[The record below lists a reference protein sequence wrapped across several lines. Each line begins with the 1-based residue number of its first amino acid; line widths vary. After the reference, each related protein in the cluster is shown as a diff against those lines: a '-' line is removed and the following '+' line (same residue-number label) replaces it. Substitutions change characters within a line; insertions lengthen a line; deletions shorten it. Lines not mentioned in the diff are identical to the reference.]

1 MSEPDLMQGFPPT
14 AETQVSLSNWR
25 TAPYSRWAFHHV
37 REIVASADIP
47 NDPESVSALPN
58 ASHDLDQLAVEGAG
72 SLTEFLAATDTDG
85 IVILHNGHMVF
96 ESYAH
101 GMDAF
106 TPHILMSVSK
116 SLLGLIAGILIEDG
130 SLDPNALVSDYIPE
144 IADTAYKGA
153 SVRHLLDMRAGVEF
167 DENYLATSGAIIAYR
182 KAQNWNP
189 LEPGERP
196 SDLRSFYTS
205 MTASDGPH
213 NGRFHYV
220 SPNTDLLG
228 WVLERASG
236 QRYAGLLS
244 DRLWRPMGA
253 ELSAYITVD
262 RLGAPRCAGGVCTT
276 VRDLARVGQLLLQG
290 GSRDG
295 RRIITTNWIDDL
307 ISGGDPSAWN
317 EGDFVELFRG
327 APMRYRSK
335 WYVQDG
341 PAPLLFGFGVH
352 GQNLFVDRTNQ
363 VVIAKVS
370 SQAAPIDEERNDLT
384 LRAVRAIV
392 EALTTA

>member
-25 TAPYSRWAFHHV
+25 TAPYNRWAFHHV

-47 NDPESVSALPN
+47 NDPDSVSALPT
-58 ASHDLDQLAVEGAG
+58 ASRDLDRLALEGVG
-72 SLTEFLAATDTDG
+72 TLTEFLAATDTDG
-85 IVILHNGHMVF
+85 IVILHDGHIVF
-96 ESYAH
+96 ERYAN

-130 SLDPNALVSDYIPE
+130 RLDPGAPVTDYVPE

-153 SVRHLLDMRAGVEF
+153 SVRHLLDMRAGVDF

-196 SDLRSFYTS
+196 SDLRSFYAS

-213 NGRFHYV
+213 NGRFHYA

-228 WVLERASG
+228 WVMERASG
-236 QRYAGLLS
+236 RRYADLMS

-253 ELSAYITVD
+253 ERSAYITVD

-295 RRIITTNWIDDL
+295 RRIIPAEWIDDL
-307 ISGGDPSAWN
+307 ISGGDPAAWN
-317 EGDFVELFRG
+317 DGDFVELFRR

-341 PAPLLFGFGVH
+341 SAPLLFGFGVH

-384 LRAVRAIV
+384 LRAVRAIAG
-392 EALTTA
+392 ALTKA

>member
-1 MSEPDLMQGFPPT
+1 
-14 AETQVSLSNWR
+14 
-25 TAPYSRWAFHHV
+25 V
-37 REIVASADIP
+37 REIVPSADIP
-47 NDPESVSALPN
+47 NDPESVAALPT
-58 ASHDLDQLAVEGAG
+58 ASRDLDQLAVEGAG
-72 SLTEFLAATDTDG
+72 SLTGFLAATDTDG
-85 IVILHNGHMVF
+85 IVILHDGRIVF
-96 ESYAH
+96 ESYAN

-116 SLLGLIAGILIEDG
+116 SLLGLVAGILTEDG
-130 SLDPNALVSDYIPE
+130 SLDPNAFVADYVPE
-144 IADTAYKGA
+144 IADTAYRGA
-153 SVRHLLDMRAGVEF
+153 SVRHLLDMRAGVDF

-189 LEPGERP
+189 VDPGERP
-196 SDLRSFYTS
+196 SDLRSFYAS

-228 WVLERASG
+228 WVIERASG
-236 QRYAGLLS
+236 QRYADLMS

-253 ELSAYITVD
+253 ERSAYITVD

-295 RRIITTNWIDDL
+295 RRIIPAKWIDDL
-307 ISGGDPSAWN
+307 ISGGDPTAWN
-317 EGDFVELFRG
+317 EGDFVELFRR

-384 LRAVRAIV
+384 LRVVRTIV
-392 EALTTA
+392 GALAKA